1 MWRGEQQR
9 AVVKRGT
16 LHCRVAGIASCQETE
31 RVLRRQQATVGLDR
45 CRPAEARPARH
56 WGAGAV
62 LLGDTAGRPGREA
75 RGDGGEAGSGGS
87 GTRCAGLGPPGTSSR
102 VSTWV
107 ARPDLGT
114 GSMAPSPSWSHLWC
128 PGGFCSLAFI
138 GPSPSFSFWLCSE
151 CHGPQRTGQNHP
163 CLHRAWKETFGPRHP
178 EEAGRVSW
186 RRQPEERALGLHRR
200 WWGGTCSVNCDTRDF
215 GQLLASA

>member
-1 MWRGEQQR
+1 MDPALSCG
-9 AVVKRGT
+9 G
-16 LHCRVAGIASCQETE
+16 HCIVSGNREGSEK
-31 RVLRRQQATVGLDR
+31 
-45 CRPAEARPARH
+45 
-56 WGAGAV
+56 
-62 LLGDTAGRPGREA
+62 TAGHSGPGQMPASRGQACQALGGWGCAA
-75 RGDGGEAGSGGS
+75 RGHGGEAGSGGS

-138 GPSPSFSFWLCSE
+138 GPSPSFSFWLCAE